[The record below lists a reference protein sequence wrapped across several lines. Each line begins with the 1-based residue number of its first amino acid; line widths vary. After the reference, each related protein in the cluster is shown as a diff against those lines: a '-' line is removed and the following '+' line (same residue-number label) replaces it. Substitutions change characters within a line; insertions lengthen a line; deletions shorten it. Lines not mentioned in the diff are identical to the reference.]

1 MAPRT
6 SWKGFIKLSLVSVP
20 VRAFTAHDTGEE
32 VRLNQ
37 LHKECN
43 SRVKYKK
50 VCPEHGE
57 LTSAD
62 IVSGYEY
69 TKGQYV
75 VIDPQEISKL
85 RKESDKSIQIDGF
98 ISPDEIDPMYLAGKT
113 YFLLPDGIA
122 GNRPYALLQEGMIEA
137 GVVAI
142 AQIIMS
148 GREQLV
154 LLRPLQNML
163 AMSVMS
169 YPKNIKDLAPFQGEL
184 EDQETTKDEM
194 ALAQTLIG
202 ASKIEDFSLE
212 KYEDQYVKNLKKL
225 IQMKVDGEEIV
236 EAPDHEE
243 PKILNL
249 MEALKKSVAEAQAGS
264 HRKMAPSE
272 KIPSRKKA
280 GKRKAAPSQKRASK
294 KTKKK
299 KSG

>member
-43 SRVKYKK
+43 ARVKYKK

-57 LTSAD
+57 LTTTD

-75 VIDPQEISKL
+75 VIDTQEISKL

-98 ISPDEIDPMYLAGKT
+98 ISPDEVDPIYMAGRT
-113 YFLLPDGIA
+113 YFLLPDGVA

-137 GVVAI
+137 NVVAI
-142 AQIIMS
+142 AQVIMS

-154 LLRPLQNML
+154 LLRPLENML
-163 AMSVMS
+163 AMSVLT
-169 YPKNIKDLAPFQGEL
+169 YPKNIKAIDQFTGEL
-184 EDQETTKDEM
+184 EDQEPTKDEM

-202 ASKIEDFSLE
+202 ASTLE
-212 KYEDQYVKNLKKL
+212 EFDLDSYQDQYVKNLKKL

-264 HRKMAPSE
+264 GRKMAPSE

-280 GKRKAAPSQKRASK
+280 GKRKAAPSQKKASTK
-294 KTKKK
+294 KSKK